1 MQITRFRRKVK
12 QLDINLL
19 LVGLKTIGL
28 FLLSN
33 ITAIL
38 FLSGLA
44 FIVYA
49 VFLVSTIFGFVAIGV
64 ALILIALI
72 VNTEQQQANKER

>member
-1 MQITRFRRKVK
+1 M
-12 QLDINLL
+12 DINLL

-33 ITAIL
+33 ITAIS
-38 FLSGLA
+38 FLAGLA

-49 VFLVSTIFGFVAIGV
+49 VFLVSTIFGFVAIGI

-72 VNTEQQQANKER
+72 VNTEQRQANTER